1 MALIPLYEAKT
12 YLRVDS
18 SDEDALIGILL
29 SSAEQ
34 MCKDVGRLSE
44 DQWEAVNAADRDAE
58 NGVQPTREL
67 EALRSTCRVA
77 ILYALGYLY
86 EHRDEADHKQLMLTL
101 RSILFAV
108 REGGVLMIE
117 KLNER
122 ITIEKSTV
130 VTDKVGNH
138 RNTWEEYFTCFAYAS
153 TYQAQ
158 EEEGEVTAE
167 QKSVVFT
174 VRWCSETRGLTSTGF
189 RIRFREQLY
198 NIESVDPMNYQK
210 KILKIH
216 CRLERRQPDEQDRQH

>member
-77 ILYALGYLY
+77 ILYALGYLF

-108 REGGVLMIE
+108 REGGFCRKPSEHMGGIFHLLCLRCDLSVAGRRRRGHSRTE
-117 KLNER
+117 ER
-122 ITIEKSTV
+122 GVYGSLVQRDERS
-130 VTDKVGNH
+130 DFHWFPYPLPGAALQ
-138 RNTWEEYFTCFAYAS
+138 Y
-153 TYQAQ
+153 
-158 EEEGEVTAE
+158 
-167 QKSVVFT
+167 
-174 VRWCSETRGLTSTGF
+174 
-189 RIRFREQLY
+189 RIR
-198 NIESVDPMNYQK
+198 
-210 KILKIH
+210 
-216 CRLERRQPDEQDRQH
+216 